1 MGMRVVCHL
10 ICCGMENLLFFYVE
24 LVYERPALVRVN
36 AMNVARYYVVSL
48 ILCTGFKICL
58 ALCVFN
64 LSILC

>member
-24 LVYERPALVRVN
+24 LVFERPASVRVN
-36 AMNVARYYVVSL
+36 AMSVARYHVVSL
-48 ILCTGFKICL
+48 MLCTGFKICL